1 MGNDDTIKLLREC
14 NSGVKMGVSSLE
26 EVIGHVK
33 DADLKSI
40 LEKSKSE
47 HEKLGNETH
56 RYLTEYK
63 DDGKEPGSIAK
74 IMSSIKT
81 NVKLTVDN
89 SDEAVAELIADG
101 CSMGI
106 KSLYKYLH
114 QYPAAEAKVIELT
127 KRIIKE
133 ESDLLHNMY
142 EYL

>member
-1 MGNDDTIKLLREC
+1 MNDDTIKLLREC

-89 SDEAVAELIADG
+89 LSLIH
-101 CSMGI
+101 I
-106 KSLYKYLH
+106 
-114 QYPAAEAKVIELT
+114 
-127 KRIIKE
+127 
-133 ESDLLHNMY
+133 
-142 EYL
+142 